1 MPLYDPTNRTLAWA
15 AAGPR
20 STKPVVASATPSVR
34 HDSCRKRRTNICR
47 TSHGPSTRPGAL
59 HAGTRAT
66 STRQV
71 TGDPRGPRPVTPR
84 ARPAHPEATLP
95 RPQPHGA
102 FMSSTQVSSDAASDT
117 SRAAP
122 VPLRFEAAVLPV
134 ADVDS
139 AKVFYQGLGWRLE
152 D

>member
-1 MPLYDPTNRTLAWA
+1 
-15 AAGPR
+15 
-20 STKPVVASATPSVR
+20 
-34 HDSCRKRRTNICR
+34 
-47 TSHGPSTRPGAL
+47 
-59 HAGTRAT
+59 
-66 STRQV
+66 
-71 TGDPRGPRPVTPR
+71 
-84 ARPAHPEATLP
+84 
-95 RPQPHGA
+95 
-102 FMSSTQVSSDAASDT
+102 MSSTQVSSDAASDT